1 MKKTIATLILILVSF
16 VVYGQRPQ
24 RFQDGVYAD
33 ANSVSYTVSG
43 ETEEGLPAVI
53 NVGPMEF
60 KHYTNGYFAEI
71 PNSVYYSLKYDER
84 NQLERKVKAAFKK
97 ALDKRYSITGVEML
111 SMTHPDYLNEFC
123 RLYQEGKNIHI
134 YDGPCIEVKVCD
146 MVKKAEDNRR
156 KEKARKTI
164 VDAYLNF

>member
-1 MKKTIATLILILVSF
+1 MKKTIATFVLILVSF

-71 PNSVYYSLKYDER
+71 PSSVWYSLKYDER
-84 NQLERKVKAAFKK
+84 KQLERKVKAAFKK
-97 ALDKRYSITGVEML
+97 ALDKRYSITGIEL
-111 SMTHPDYLNEFC
+111 WSMPSSAYLLEFQ
-123 RLYQEGKNIHI
+123 RLYEEGKNIHI
-134 YDGPCIEVKVCD
+134 YDGPCVEVQVCD
-146 MVKKAEDNRR
+146 MVKKAENERMKEERR
-156 KEKARKTI
+156 KSI
-164 VDAYLNF
+164 VDAYLDF